1 MYKKIIILMAA
12 LLLVLVGIS
21 CGGDKPTE
29 EGGIVLKKPDN
40 KENIIDNPDG
50 MLRPD
55 QLSLFDDTMV
65 NVRLIAD
72 SGSGAYYRAPVIITY
87 GGANQ
92 NQRKSMA
99 VFMEKR
105 YGAGGVGDVGV
116 DGNAK
121 TDIIYMAN
129 DRGGDSLDYSKDYI
143 VGKAGES
150 ANTHGAEYSRASAV
164 VFVHSDGINISV
176 VAAAGTGN
184 MGTISKN
191 GSGKS
196 EVKISKGTASGS
208 MINFNEWKDLNI
220 TYNSLKGSD
229 AILEYAKQINDK
241 FNAFYTRWGQGK
253 VDGQNWIL
261 PLKLMERKSD
271 NSLGAQ
277 AVLVLYS
284 ENEGGEWKFGPYLT
298 LGVELGTDRA
308 AYNEATGLSVIGNTF
323 KVALV
328 PRNPGSYIGIARGTF
343 EDCSSEPK
351 VLDRV
356 GSSSF
361 VDSYNNFEMHSPYF
375 INTRERSAMSYNSFI
390 VNKKLTIAILSDP
403 ADNLQEQKSMMMSRV
418 SGSGSV
424 AVLADNTIVTIAE
437 EAFAENSTVGENRY
451 NLVQR
456 RFTRGYVEK
465 RDRIADGEE
474 YFNPNLEA
482 Y

>member
-1 MYKKIIILMAA
+1 MVKKIIVLMAA
-12 LLLVLVGIS
+12 LCLVLVGIS
-21 CGGDKPTE
+21 CKKNRPTDGDEILLEAPKDKNET
-29 EGGIVLKKPDN
+29 LADT
-40 KENIIDNPDG
+40 DDG
-50 MLRPD
+50 MLPADRA
-55 QLSLFDDTMV
+55 SLFDDTMV
-65 NVRLIAD
+65 NVRLLAD

-105 YGAGGVGDVGV
+105 WGVGGVGDVGV

-121 TDIIYMAN
+121 TDLVFFAN

-164 VFVHSDGINISV
+164 VFVHSDGTTISV

-184 MGTISKN
+184 LGTISKN

-196 EVKISKGTASGS
+196 EVKISKGTKGANT
-208 MINFNEWKDLNI
+208 INFQEWQDLNI
-220 TYNSLKGSD
+220 TNGSSTGSD
-229 AILEYAKQINDK
+229 AILEYAKKIDSK

-253 VDGQNWIL
+253 TSGNTWIL

-284 ENEGGEWKFGPYLT
+284 TNEGASWLFGPYMT
-298 LGVELGTDRA
+298 LGESAG
-308 AYNEATGLSVIGNTF
+308 YNEATGLSVNSSDN
-323 KVALV
+323 KVRLALV
-328 PRNPGSYIGIARGTF
+328 PRNPGSTIGIAEGTL
-343 EDCSSEPK
+343 EDCSTTTKTLSK
-351 VLDRV
+351 V
-356 GSSSF
+356 GQSSF
-361 VDSYNNFEMHSPYF
+361 ADSYNNFEMHAPYF
-375 INTRERSAMSYNSFI
+375 INTRERSAMSYNSYI
-390 VNKKLTIAILSDP
+390 VNKKLTIAVLSDP
-403 ADNLQEQKSMMMSRV
+403 ANGLVEQKSMLMSRV

-424 AVLADNTIVTIAE
+424 AVLADDTIVTVAE

-456 RFTRGYVEK
+456 RFTRGYVDK
-465 RDRIADGEE
+465 RDRIIEGEE
-474 YFNPNLEA
+474 YYNPNLEA